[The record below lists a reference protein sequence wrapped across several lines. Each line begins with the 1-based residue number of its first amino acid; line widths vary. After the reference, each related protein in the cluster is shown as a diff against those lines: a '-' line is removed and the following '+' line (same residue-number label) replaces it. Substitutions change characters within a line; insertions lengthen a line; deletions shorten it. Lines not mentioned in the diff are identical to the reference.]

1 MKILVIGGTGT
12 VGSEVVRALAA
23 RKAEVSVLTRD
34 PAKAANLP
42 GGAVAVQG
50 DMLDPATV
58 RRVFTGMDGV
68 FLLNPVSTTESH
80 EGLMGVLGAGLA
92 GVGRIVY
99 LSVQDADK
107 APQLPHFGSKIGVEA
122 AIKASGLPYTILRAN
137 SFYQN
142 DYWFKA
148 ALLDYGVYPQPLGPV
163 GLSRVDTRDIGEA
176 AAVALTEE
184 GHAGQTYNLVG
195 PEVMTGTSTAEVW
208 SRVLGKTI
216 AYAGDDLDAWEQQ
229 ALQYLPA
236 WMVFDLR
243 YMYAHVHRH
252 GLKASQADIDR
263 QTTLLGH
270 APRAF
275 EAFARETAAAWGA
288 SG

>member
-23 RKAEVSVLTRD
+23 RKAHVSVLTRD

-42 GGAVAVQG
+42 GGAAAVQG
-50 DMLDPATV
+50 DMLDPETV
-58 RRVFTGMDGV
+58 RRVFNGMDSV
-68 FLLNPVSTTESH
+68 FLLNPVSTTEAH

-92 GVGRIVY
+92 SVGRIVY
-99 LSVQDADK
+99 LSVHGVDQ

-122 AIKASGLPYTILRAN
+122 AIKASGMPYTILRSN

-142 DYWFKA
+142 DHWFKA
-148 ALLDYGVYPQPLGPV
+148 ALLEYGVYPQPIGPV

-208 SRVLGKTI
+208 SRALGKTI
-216 AYAGDDLDAWEQQ
+216 TYAGDDLDAWEQQ
-229 ALQYLPA
+229 SLHYLPA

-243 YMYAHVHRH
+243 CMYAHFQRH
-252 GLKASQADIDR
+252 GLKASQADLDR
-263 QTTLLGH
+263 QAKLIGH
-270 APRAF
+270 APRPF

-288 SG
+288 RA